1 MSTGM
6 NSKKTAGT
14 AKLPKGEFP
23 SNIHILKGSGQD
35 DESNTA
41 NARAGSKAAT
51 KKPGKMFNDLNL
63 ETLPKFKDVPVSH
76 RIELFKAKLKA
87 CCVIWNFKDE
97 KADVE
102 LKEKKKNTLLELV
115 DYLNADSTVYWAD
128 VLKTLMITVNA
139 NLFRT
144 LGCGSPQQKSPTL
157 DPDEDEPNLEEA
169 WPHYQVVYELL
180 LKFIMNH
187 DMDPADIR
195 AALTDT
201 FILKLLELF
210 NSEDPRERD
219 YLKTLLHR
227 IYGRFMP
234 IREFIRKSIMNFFL
248 KIAFEYEENNGI
260 SELLEILCAI
270 INGFNSPLKEMH
282 TFFLEKALL
291 PLHKVS
297 NLSVFHSQLQNW
309 IVQYLEKDIKLAN
322 RIIAYL
328 LKIWPITNA
337 AKEVLFL
344 TELEEIFEM
353 ASAHDLSD
361 IYEDL
366 FKRFSCWIVS
376 NHFQVAERIL
386 FLVNNEQVQ
395 KMISENKEA
404 IFEILMK
411 GLLKSSKSHWN
422 QTVQNM
428 TMNVM
433 KTLMEID
440 GDLFETLSSQI
451 TKEQEEEK
459 KKQTQVKSQWA
470 ILQKELA

>member
-1 MSTGM
+1 
-6 NSKKTAGT
+6 
-14 AKLPKGEFP
+14 
-23 SNIHILKGSGQD
+23 
-35 DESNTA
+35 
-41 NARAGSKAAT
+41 
-51 KKPGKMFNDLNL
+51 L
-63 ETLPKFKDVPVSH
+63 ETLPKFKDVPQIH

-87 CCVIWNFKDE
+87 CWIICNFKDD
-97 KADVE
+97 KADVAP
-102 LKEKKKNTLLELV
+102 KERKKNTLLELV
-115 DYLNADSTVYWAD
+115 DYLNADSSVFWAD

-169 WPHYQVVYELL
+169 WPHYQIVYELL
-180 LKFIMNH
+180 LRFIMNH
-187 DMDPADIR
+187 EMDPSEIR
-195 AALTDT
+195 EALTDT
-201 FILKLLELF
+201 FILKILELF

-234 IREFIRKSIMNFFL
+234 IREFIRESIMNFFL

-260 SELLEILCAI
+260 SELLEMLCSI
-270 INGFNSPLKEMH
+270 INGFNAPLKDMH
-282 TFFLEKALL
+282 IFFLEKALL

-297 NLSVFHSQLQNW
+297 NLSVFHTQLQNW
-309 IVQYLEKDIKLAN
+309 IVQYLEKDISLSNK
-322 RIIAYL
+322 IISYL

-353 ASAHDLSD
+353 AQGQNLSN
-361 IYEDL
+361 IHEEL
-366 FKRFSCWIVS
+366 FKRFSNCVVS

-386 FLVNNEQVQ
+386 FLINNDQVQ
-395 KMISENKEA
+395 RMITENKQL

-433 KTLMEID
+433 KSLMEID
-440 GDLFETLSSQI
+440 SDLFEKLSNKIS
-451 TKEQEEEK
+451 KENEEMERK
-459 KKQTQVKSQWA
+459 NALVTSQWK
-470 ILQKELA
+470 LLAKDFS